1 MVFPPI
7 YELYSGPLLSLLGY
21 FVHQYFEYQ
30 VKLARLV
37 FLMINYGGEMIW
49 KLQIHSQ
56 NTKINMFIFNCQEN
70 NHANRFLSDGV
81 H

>member
-56 NTKINMFIFNCQEN
+56 KHKDGYVYFQ
-70 NHANRFLSDGV
+70 LSRK
-81 H
+81 

>member
-49 KLQIHSQ
+49 KLHI

-70 NHANRFLSDGV
+70 NHANRFLGDGV